1 MAPGFITDPS
11 VVLCGYGCL
20 PALPG
25 MTLTLIEIIW
35 DFSTFSA
42 VSAYLWNV
50 VLFEGI
56 GYLQNRR
63 EHCGGKGVTYK
74 VRSLGMWLKLETGM
88 LLMLL
93 LFSVL

>member
-35 DFSTFSA
+35 DFFA
-42 VSAYLWNV
+42 VSAYLWNL

-56 GYLQNRR
+56 GYLQNGR